1 MSSTLRG
8 RRALG
13 FLLRESSRLMRRRF
27 VHHAREAGLQLN
39 RSEASLL
46 WQVFHEP
53 GTNQAKVAS
62 ELDIETITV
71 VRLVDSLE
79 EAGLLERRPHS
90 TDRRV
95 RTLWLTA
102 AGEEAAE
109 RIRAINDLVRAEA
122 LAGVPTAER
131 QRLLTLLLAIRS
143 NLWKASET
151 ARPSAAYGES
161 ELLHRRTKYIRVGN
175 CGND

>member
-1 MSSTLRG
+1 MSSTPRG
-8 RRALG
+8 RRSLG

-27 VHHAREAGLQLN
+27 VHHAREAGLPLN

-79 EAGLLERRPHS
+79 EAGLIERRPHS
-90 TDRRV
+90 ADRRV

-102 AGEEAAE
+102 AGEEAAA
-109 RIRAINDLVRAEA
+109 RIRAIADLVRAEA
-122 LAGVPTAER
+122 LAGVPIAER
-131 QRLLTLLLAIRS
+131 QRLLTLLQAIRS

-151 ARPSAAYGES
+151 ARSSAA
-161 ELLHRRTKYIRVGN
+161 
-175 CGND
+175 